1 MNTPALRPTE
11 QSSSAAPATPHRKTA
26 PGNAGTGNPLF
37 ALLLQGA
44 ESMAVAPDA
53 AETPTDTQAGAQP
66 DTAEPDTTP
75 DPTALLQAWLVPPST
90 APAAPLADP
99 STAGR
104 TSALT
109 SGVDRN
115 PSAALGLPQGSSP
128 AITDGLPADTIATGV
143 IDGAGAADSPQATL
157 LPSGTHTSP
166 LKTTGD
172 LRQPARME
180 TFWTRTSAD
189 MQPPEPI
196 LVGTEPTAT
205 VMRSERDTRLDKT
218 PTTGGVAEHPAGGT
232 DLSMDGL
239 STGAGAGADSG
250 TPGGGQ
256 QQSGTDMLVWSQA
269 HLKKASL
276 NLQDESG
283 GQLGIDVTLNQG
295 EAALSFHS
303 EDANLRAAIEQGAE
317 AALSDMFKDNGLT
330 LAGLSVGTR
339 QPSEDPGTNAMVA
352 KRRMLVEGQNDGT
365 TAAKP
370 WPHPQGKDPGRALD
384 VYA

>member
-1 MNTPALRPTE
+1 MNTPALRPTD
-11 QSSSAAPATPHRKTA
+11 QSSNAASATPNRKTA

-44 ESMAVAPDA
+44 ESTAVAPDA

-66 DTAEPDTTP
+66 DTPEPHTTP
-75 DPTALLQAWLVPPST
+75 DPAALLQAWLVPPST
-90 APAAPLADP
+90 APTAPLADP

-104 TSALT
+104 TSALA

-115 PSAALGLPQGSSP
+115 PSAALGPPQGSSP
-128 AITDGLPADTIATGV
+128 AITDRLPADTIATATT
-143 IDGAGAADSPQATL
+143 DAADNPQATL

-172 LRQPARME
+172 LRQPARMDA
-180 TFWTRTSAD
+180 FWTRTSAD
-189 MQPPEPI
+189 VQPPEPV
-196 LVGTEPTAT
+196 LVGTEFAAP
-205 VMRSERDTRLDKT
+205 VVRSDRDPRLDKT
-218 PTTGGVAEHPAGGT
+218 PTTGAAAEHPGASAE
-232 DLSMDGL
+232 LSMDGL
-239 STGAGAGADSG
+239 SSSAGTGADSG

-256 QQSGTDMLVWSQA
+256 QQNGTDMLVWSQA

-276 NLQDESG
+276 NLQDDSG
-283 GQLGIDVTLNQG
+283 GQLGIDVTLNQS

-339 QPSEDPGTNAMVA
+339 QPSEDPGTNAMVT
-352 KRRMLVEGQNDGT
+352 KRRMQVEAQNDDT
-365 TAAKP
+365 PVANP